1 MKKVLY
7 LFISLLMVSIA
18 SRSQD
23 LECFVLSPPEI
34 ILQKVTKISILDF
47 TGEKGKQLSELMVSE
62 LFSENRGIKTL
73 GGGLF
78 QSTREGKT
86 FQKGGRT
93 NIYTVVERSQLESV
107 LAEQNLSNTGI
118 VDDAQAASIGQVL
131 GIDAVILGSVSYSYK
146 DEPSQNP
153 MVDLTGKTYT
163 QYCTKRTVTA
173 EARMKILDVTTGKI
187 IGTKDKRS
195 STSESKCDD
204 KRSGLTPVSAMA
216 DQCMKDLA
224 FQLINY
230 FTPYFTYSKFEF
242 EKVKNKDFKE
252 KAKEAKDQCKNGDLS
267 KAFPIFKASYYA
279 DPYNA
284 SAAKNLGCLYD
295 IVGNYEKAREYY
307 LIAAEIDPSEYNDE
321 VKKVEREIEY
331 DQVLKSIGVVI
342 EKQDYAERSD
352 ALAEKVKTRG
362 NKNDRYEVKKEA
374 DAGSETLI
382 KIPGDTEF
390 TLIETKGEWY
400 LIKLLGGKQ
409 GYISKEFVR

>member
-224 FQLINY
+224 FQLVNY

-242 EKVKNKDFKE
+242 ENKPII
-252 KAKEAKDQCKNGDLS
+252 
-267 KAFPIFKASYYA
+267 AFFNI
-279 DPYNA
+279 
-284 SAAKNLGCLYD
+284 
-295 IVGNYEKAREYY
+295 
-307 LIAAEIDPSEYNDE
+307 
-321 VKKVEREIEY
+321 
-331 DQVLKSIGVVI
+331 
-342 EKQDYAERSD
+342 
-352 ALAEKVKTRG
+352 
-362 NKNDRYEVKKEA
+362 
-374 DAGSETLI
+374 
-382 KIPGDTEF
+382 
-390 TLIETKGEWY
+390 
-400 LIKLLGGKQ
+400 
-409 GYISKEFVR
+409 